1 MLDNWGDFFALHDC
15 LLSSFCSQVEGW
27 ICKRK
32 NGNNAWIPW
41 MVSWWCI
48 LITFYQHHHCVPWLW
63 SCGPDFRLRKKIN
76 KKNTAFIPFIAIY
89 KLEKPKVHVSTRHY
103 GGLEVDSCLWGPCV
117 FVPIVG
123 CLPFSFWFFEEI
135 WIIRVCM
142 CEALGEVYS
151 LELRPP
157 VFRTSF

>member
-1 MLDNWGDFFALHDC
+1 MTVSCHLFVPKLKGEYVSA
-15 LLSSFCSQVEGW
+15 
-27 ICKRK
+27 K
-32 NGNNAWIPW
+32 
-41 MVSWWCI
+41 MVTTLEYHEWWCI

-135 WIIRVCM
+135 
-142 CEALGEVYS
+142 
-151 LELRPP
+151 
-157 VFRTSF
+157 